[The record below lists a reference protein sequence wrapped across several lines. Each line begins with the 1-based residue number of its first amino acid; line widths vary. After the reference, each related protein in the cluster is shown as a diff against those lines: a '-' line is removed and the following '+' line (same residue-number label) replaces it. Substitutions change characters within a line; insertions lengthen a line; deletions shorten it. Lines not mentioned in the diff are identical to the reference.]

1 MSWPASREIVR
12 SCRRSSVALDDL
24 EAQQFDAHTAPLV
37 IRMIAG
43 RPGGGPRLV
52 VLAGV
57 PASYDEIPL
66 LADDGAQKL
75 ELQETLGSVHHL
87 LPGCETALYLS
98 IGAFGEGQCGDVD
111 EVPAPRFGSYGKAS
125 LRRTCRSRYALSN
138 MAVVLRAEID
148 VIKSGGQQAA
158 LSQDI
163 DDLPVQMG
171 HRGEVGMA
179 DHDMLRQ

>member
-1 MSWPASREIVR
+1 
-12 SCRRSSVALDDL
+12 
-24 EAQQFDAHTAPLV
+24 
-37 IRMIAG
+37 MIAG

-111 EVPAPRFGSYGKAS
+111 VGHGASSFGDPGRLEVPAPRFGSYGKAS
-125 LRRTCRSRYALSN
+125 LR
-138 MAVVLRAEID
+138 
-148 VIKSGGQQAA
+148 
-158 LSQDI
+158 
-163 DDLPVQMG
+163 
-171 HRGEVGMA
+171 
-179 DHDMLRQ
+179 